1 MKKLF
6 ILALT
11 LLFAIL
17 CVGCSSES
25 TDVTPTDNI
34 PDTIIDPSSVDFGY
48 DEEKDEYD
56 RWYLQGSDDVIYL
69 YFSSDENDAITYNIV
84 KSGVVKESGI
94 VNVNSDNHL
103 VCENTDDKK
112 VDFGFEDNFNV
123 YEYESKEL
131 YSRGNADEY
140 NSSFLNRTFSSEN
153 DTCKITFNSDFTC
166 TKADD
171 KSTKTGTWE
180 IKSKSKI
187 TLTFDN
193 ESFDYK
199 IEYNDDF
206 FVTSITHADE
216 ILYNVISEDETVNK
230 YKAY

>member
-6 ILALT
+6 ILVLT

-25 TDVTPTDNI
+25 ADITPTDNV
-34 PDTIIDPSSVDFGY
+34 PDTLIDPATVDFGY

-69 YFSSDENDAITYNIV
+69 YFSLDENDDITYNIV

-94 VNVNSDNHL
+94 VTVNSDDHL
-103 VCENTDDKK
+103 VSENTDEKK

-123 YEYESKEL
+123 YNYESKEL

-140 NSSFLNRTFSSEN
+140 NATFKNRTFTNESKS
-153 DTCKITFNSDFTC
+153 CKITFNSDFTC

-171 KSTKTGTWE
+171 KNTNTGTWE

-187 TLTFDN
+187 SCTFDN
-193 ESFDYK
+193 KNIDYK

-206 FVTSITHADE
+206 FATSITHEDE
-216 ILYNVISEDETVNK
+216 VLYNIISEDETVNK